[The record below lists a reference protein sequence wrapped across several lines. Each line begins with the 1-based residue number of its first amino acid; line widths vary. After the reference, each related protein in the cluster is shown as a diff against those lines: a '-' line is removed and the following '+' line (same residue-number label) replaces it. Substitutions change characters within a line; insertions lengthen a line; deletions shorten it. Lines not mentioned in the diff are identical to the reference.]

1 MLRIQETRG
10 RWGCWDTEGAR
21 GGRQG
26 GCWDTEGARGG
37 RQGEQETGNIV

>member
-26 GCWDTEGARGG
+26 
-37 RQGEQETGNIV
+37 EQETGNIV